1 MGWDLFQF
9 ILLFIDGVCLF
20 SFACYN
26 SCLEYKDDSCRKGKL
41 VKPGLQVLFTLVD
54 ANQIIIGE
62 DSIDLR
68 VCACPTRDAPVN
80 YSCHSNNA
88 RTRKQSL
95 GM

>member
-1 MGWDLFQF
+1 MLF

-54 ANQIIIGE
+54 ANGTIVGE
-62 DSIDLR
+62 DSVDLR

-80 YSCHSNNA
+80 HSCHSNNA
-88 RTRKQSL
+88 RTRKQLKGPL